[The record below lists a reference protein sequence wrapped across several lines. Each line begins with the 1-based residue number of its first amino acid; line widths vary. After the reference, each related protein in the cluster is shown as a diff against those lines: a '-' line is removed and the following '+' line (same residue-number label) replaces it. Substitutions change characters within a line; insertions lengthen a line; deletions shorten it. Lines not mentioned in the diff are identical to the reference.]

1 MTSPGSDPGPGRT
14 GDREADLCDLCGAL
28 ILDGAEVRDVVPD
41 SSAVDLSR
49 PELDGWRPVVACGG
63 DHLELLRRQ
72 YEYRPF
78 DHEELW
84 AQIVDRAERREARWC
99 MGIDDLV
106 TSTGLTLDQLLR
118 AIRWRAIWHKWV

>member
-1 MTSPGSDPGPGRT
+1 MTSSGPEPGPGRA
-14 GDREADLCDLCGAL
+14 GDRTVELCDACGVV
-28 ILDGAEVRDVVPD
+28 IDGATAVRDAVPD

-49 PELDGWRPVVACGG
+49 PDLDGWRPVVACGG
-63 DHLELLRRQ
+63 DHLELLRRE
-72 YEYRPF
+72 YEARPF
-78 DHEELW
+78 DYEELW

-106 TSTGLTLDQLLR
+106 ASTGLTLDQLLR